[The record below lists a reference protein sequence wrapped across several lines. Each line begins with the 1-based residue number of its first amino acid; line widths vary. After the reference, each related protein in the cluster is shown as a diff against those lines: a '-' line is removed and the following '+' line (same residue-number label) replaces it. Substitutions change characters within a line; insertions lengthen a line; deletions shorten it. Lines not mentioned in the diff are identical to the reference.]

1 MKGLL
6 DNECRSSL
14 LYRSFFEQ
22 MVQAAFWLDQ
32 SGSVCRG
39 NPACEALTGYAA
51 EEWEGYPFWKLAIA
65 EEQETVRRQ
74 TQCAVNGEPMPFCTV
89 FAHKAG
95 PPVPVHITYGAF
107 LAEGATIGYYAMV
120 QKLSQAVADSR
131 EAQSCKVLDLSL
143 EAAFIYEKGELK
155 YVNQSGIR
163 LMGARGYEEL
173 LPYPFTSFFHPRDM
187 PLIHELQKRLERG
200 ETTSPIEVELIR
212 LDGTRTDV
220 EVCGTSVVIQDKL
233 RHYILIRDMTER
245 KRVHEFLQN
254 SEKLALVGQLAAG
267 IAHEIRNP
275 LTSLKG
281 FIQLMQKDGMRK
293 PEYFSIMSS
302 ELARIEMIVSELLV
316 LAKPHASAFEVH
328 DLTNLI
334 THVVTLLET
343 EAILQKVTIQVAFES
358 PLPMVHCDEN
368 QLKQAFINFL
378 KNGIE
383 ATSGSGEI
391 VIRLWC
397 EGDKVVIRFE
407 DNGVGIPAE
416 QLARLGEAFFT
427 TKETGT
433 GLGLMVSRRII
444 ENHRGTLRLMS
455 TPGIGTTV
463 EVCLPVIS

>member
-1 MKGLL
+1 MKDLL
-6 DNECRSSL
+6 DHECRSSL

-22 MVQAAFWLDQ
+22 MVQAAFLLDR
-32 SGSVCRG
+32 SGSVYRG
-39 NPACEALTGYAA
+39 NSACETLTGYSA
-51 EEWEGYPFWKLAIA
+51 EEWEGYPFWKLAIE
-65 EEQETVRRQ
+65 EEQESVRRQ
-74 TQCAVNGEPMPFCTV
+74 TQSAGNGEPMSFCTV

-95 PPVPVHITYGAF
+95 PPIPVEITYGAI
-107 LAEGATIGYYAMV
+107 LSEGAAIGYYAMV
-120 QKLSQAVADSR
+120 QKLSQAVAGSR
-131 EAQSCKVLDLSL
+131 EAKMCKMLDLSL
-143 EAAFIYEKGELK
+143 EAAFVYEGGKLK
-155 YVNQSGIR
+155 YVNQSGIK
-163 LMGARGYEEL
+163 LVGARGYKEL
-173 LPYPFTSFFHPRDM
+173 LHYPFTSFFHPRDM
-187 PLIHELQKRLERG
+187 SLIEELQKRLEQG
-200 ETTSPIEVELIR
+200 ETTSPIEAELIR

-233 RHYILIRDMTER
+233 CHYILIRDVTVR
-245 KRVHEFLQN
+245 KITHEYFQN

-281 FIQLMQKDGMRK
+281 FVQLMEKDGMRK
-293 PEYFSIMSS
+293 QEYFSIMSS
-302 ELARIEMIVSELLV
+302 ELARIELIVSELLV

-343 EAILQKVTIQVAFES
+343 EAILQKVTIQVALES
-358 PLPMVHCDEN
+358 PLPKIHCDEN

-383 ATSGSGEI
+383 ATSGGGEI

-416 QLARLGEAFFT
+416 QLSRLGEAFFT

-444 ENHRGTLRLMS
+444 ENHRGTLQLMS